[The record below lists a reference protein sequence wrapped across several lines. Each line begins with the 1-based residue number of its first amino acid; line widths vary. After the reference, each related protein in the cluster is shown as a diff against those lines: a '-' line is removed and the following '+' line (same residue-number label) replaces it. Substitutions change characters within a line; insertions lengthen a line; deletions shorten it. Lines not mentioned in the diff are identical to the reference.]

1 MPAALRAAAVLGL
14 LLAPPSAAQDVRV
27 ALFADG
33 NCELRNGTRPIGCT
47 LLSESTAVLY
57 RYDRSSRQALRRF
70 HFGRTCDDGS
80 PSTSAAMSFTRCT
93 PTEGGLSEQLVE
105 EGTESGL
112 SELVEEGTTS
122 AAAASAA
129 AAATDPL
136 MTKRCI
142 ASGPPATHGSCLD
155 GSPYCFYESLNASSS
170 KWAFFFEGGGACET
184 AEACVQ
190 RRANALGSSTN
201 LSATT
206 KNFEVGDL
214 VEGWNRIYLPY
225 CDGSVWKGTMT
236 KPRQVVM
243 PPHQSPHPQG
253 HCGSYCANHGY
264 KNDECGC
271 DVCGS
276 FGGCSFSCQP
286 DNKTRFQCPPAAAE
300 AQPAA
305 SAPSEYTACGHF
317 NAAATLS
324 TMLADTAAG
333 FAKATHVIV
342 SGGSAGGIGAFTH
355 ADYVS
360 PHAIYP

>member
-1 MPAALRAAAVLGL
+1 MPPAALRAAAVLGL

-33 NCELRNGTRPIGCT
+33 NCEVRNGTRPIGCT

-105 EGTESGL
+105 EGTTPA
-112 SELVEEGTTS
+112 VPAVAA

-129 AAATDPL
+129 VATDPL

-206 KNFEVGDL
+206 KNFAVGDL
-214 VEGWNRIYLPY
+214 VEGWNRVYLPY

-243 PPHQSPHPQG
+243 PPPQ
-253 HCGSYCANHGY
+253 
-264 KNDECGC
+264 
-271 DVCGS
+271 
-276 FGGCSFSCQP
+276 P
-286 DNKTRFQCPPAAAE
+286 
-300 AQPAA
+300 

-317 NAAATLS
+317 NAAATLR

-360 PHAIYP
+360 SHAIYP